1 MTLEMVCSTAVALQ
15 QQEKWHAHHWRVVE
29 ALDYLGGA
37 CEGGSDHPTGRLWV

>member
-29 ALDYLGGA
+29 AQEAMRAVLTCMESAVFGPLMG
-37 CEGGSDHPTGRLWV
+37 